1 MILSIFFSLT
11 FLSGIIMTKI
21 FRKTAL
27 KYNIVDIPSSKIKFH
42 KKATPYLGGVAFIFN
57 SILFYL
63 AYLLISNETN
73 IFENKEVYLLIFAFI
88 ILILGVIDDIRKIK
102 PVTKIIIQSLIISGM
117 IILDIRLHIIYL
129 PKFVNIILTYFWILG
144 ITNAFNLIDI
154 MDGLCGG
161 IAFIASIFLFF
172 TSQSPH
178 IFLIFLA
185 ISLFAFLI
193 YNFPPAKI
201 FMGDAGSLSLG
212 FLLASYSI
220 LGSYGSNNRLALIS
234 PILILWLPI
243 YETILV
249 SVMRIKKGKSPLMG
263 SKDHFAFRLRKL
275 KFPKLAIL
283 LISYFITII
292 MGETAFLAAYM
303 DLENAILVYSLL
315 MFFFVIFFYLLS
327 LIKVEDYNE

>member
-1 MILSIFFSLT
+1 
-11 FLSGIIMTKI
+11 
-21 FRKTAL
+21 
-27 KYNIVDIPSSKIKFH
+27 
-42 KKATPYLGGVAFIFN
+42 
-57 SILFYL
+57 
-63 AYLLISNETN
+63 
-73 IFENKEVYLLIFAFI
+73 
-88 ILILGVIDDIRKIK
+88 
-102 PVTKIIIQSLIISGM
+102 
-117 IILDIRLHIIYL
+117 
-129 PKFVNIILTYFWILG
+129 
-144 ITNAFNLIDI
+144 

-172 TSQSPH
+172 TSQAGH
-178 IFLIFLA
+178 FFLLFLA

-193 YNFPPAKI
+193 FNFPPAKI

-220 LGSYGSNNRLALIS
+220 LGSYGANNRLALIS

-249 SVMRIKKGKSPLMG
+249 SVMRIKKGKSPFMG

-303 DLENAILVYSLL
+303 DLENAILVYFLL
-315 MFFFVIFFYLLS
+315 VFFFIVFFYLLS
-327 LIKVEDYNE
+327 LIKVENFNDY